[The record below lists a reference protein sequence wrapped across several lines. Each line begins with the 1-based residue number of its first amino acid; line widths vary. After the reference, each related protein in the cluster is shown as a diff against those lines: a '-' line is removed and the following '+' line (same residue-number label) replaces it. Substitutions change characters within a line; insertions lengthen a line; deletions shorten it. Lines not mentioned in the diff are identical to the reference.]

1 MIKFLGTITILGVLL
16 AATFAQSKEASD
28 LDLLKQA
35 RKQYSQNKLEDAI
48 STYNKIPKES
58 DFWVDA
64 LEEKAWAYTRM
75 KEYGK
80 AMAELKSVLN
90 PLFIRY
96 ASSEAIIHAAFVDLK
111 VCNYK
116 GVAEKIPL
124 FKQTMLPRVE
134 ALEQITQ
141 NPNSDFVKSW
151 IEKAKKN
158 QLKSSDLGQD
168 VVKLPRFFHRQKN
181 LNSRKMKALAEAE
194 LKEISKNLKKMKIIE
209 IELIHRTQIADV
221 KLAED
226 KSLKFDKKNSK
237 DVLIFPVKE
246 GSQEIWL
253 DEIGKFEVQ
262 TTQCP
267 GSQSL

>member
-1 MIKFLGTITILGVLL
+1 M

-35 RKQYSQNKLEDAI
+35 RKQYSQNKLVDAI
-48 STYNKIPKES
+48 STYNKVSKES

-64 LEEKAWAYTRM
+64 LEEKAWAHTRM

-80 AMAELKSVLN
+80 AMADLKSVLN
-90 PLFIRY
+90 PVFIRY
-96 ASSEAIIHAAFVDLK
+96 ASSEAIMHAAFVDLK

-134 ALEQITQ
+134 ALEKIIE
-141 NPNSDFVKSW
+141 NSNSEFVKNW
-151 IEKAKKN
+151 IQKAKSS
-158 QLKSSDLGQD
+158 QLKFADLGQD
-168 VVKLPRFFHRQKN
+168 VVKLPRLFHRQKS
-181 LNSRKMKALAEAE
+181 LNTKKMKELAEAE

-209 IELIHRTQIADV
+209 IELIHRTQVSDV

-226 KSLKFDKKNSK
+226 KSLNFDKKKSK